1 MAYIRSLTTRSTLL
15 KQQYRPAFTFSLHHQ
30 DHYDDHKQHN
40 NSIDEFSYVQERGFR
55 SKSSGSFNIKSF
67 QEIRLRDAYSLSPS
81 IGASFCRYMS
91 TTTVG
96 EGSDHKIELMS
107 DVADVVIT
115 DTSAQSVAAASAV
128 NEVAAAAADCFPP
141 VAVLHHIIDAVHNL
155 TGFNWWASIVLT
167 TLVIRTLMVPL
178 MINQLKATSKLTLMR
193 PRLEEIKQQMQD
205 TGMDPATIA
214 EGNKQ
219 MKMLFK
225 EYGVSPFT
233 PMKGLFIQGPVF
245 VCFFLAIRNMA
256 ENVPSFKNGGAF
268 WFVDLSTPDSLY
280 IFPVLTALTFWI
292 TIELNMQEGLEGNP
306 VAGTMKNIS
315 RVFAA
320 LTVPLTMG
328 FPKAIFC
335 YWVTTNLFSFAYG
348 GVLKL
353 HGVKKFLG
361 VPEIPVAPPSATS
374 QSSFSLSS
382 ALKRA
387 LAAKQEPATSSS
399 SPSDLSQKI
408 QTLEKQ
414 VKGRKRNARR

>member
-15 KQQYRPAFTFSLHHQ
+15 KRHCHPSFTFFLHQHS
-30 DHYDDHKQHN
+30 DDHN
-40 NSIDEFSYVQERGFR
+40 NTSIDEFSSVQGRGFH
-55 SKSSGSFNIKSF
+55 SKSSGSFDIRPF
-67 QEIRLRDAYSLSPS
+67 QEIRFRDAYSLSPS

-91 TTTVG
+91 STVG
-96 EGSDHKIELMS
+96 EGSDHKIELIS
-107 DVADVVIT
+107 DVADVVLT
-115 DTSAQSVAAASAV
+115 DASAQSVATNVTAPVV
-128 NEVAAAAADCFPP
+128 NEVAAAAADCFAP
-141 VAVLHHIIDAVHNL
+141 VAVLQHVIDAVHNL

-167 TLVIRTLMVPL
+167 TLIIRTMMVPL

-193 PRLEEIKQQMQD
+193 PRLEEIKQQMD
-205 TGMDPATIA
+205 NTAMDPAAIA
-214 EGNKQ
+214 EGNKR

-225 EYGVSPFT
+225 EYGASPFT
-233 PMKGLFIQGPVF
+233 PMKGIFVQGPVF

-256 ENVPSFKNGGAF
+256 EKVPSFKNGGAF

-292 TIELNMQEGLEGNP
+292 TVELNMQEGLEGNP

-353 HGVKKFLG
+353 PGVKQFLG
-361 VPEIPVAPPSATS
+361 VPKIPVAPASSTS
-374 QSSFSLSS
+374 QSSFSLSAAVKGALS
-382 ALKRA
+382 AKH
-387 LAAKQEPATSSS
+387 EPAASSS
-399 SPSDLSQKI
+399 SSADLSQKI

-414 VKGRKRNARR
+414 VKGRKRRTRR